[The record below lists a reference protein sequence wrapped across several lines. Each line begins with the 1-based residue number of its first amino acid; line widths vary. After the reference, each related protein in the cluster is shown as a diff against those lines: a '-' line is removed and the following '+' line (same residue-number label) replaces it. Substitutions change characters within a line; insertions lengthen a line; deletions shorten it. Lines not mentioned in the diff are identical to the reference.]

1 MSRSRTKNSIKNINY
16 SFVSYFIILLLQF
29 VNRTVFIEFLSSTYL
44 GLNGLFS
51 NVLRFLALTELGG
64 GSAINYALYRPL
76 AEGDTEFVKS
86 MMRLY
91 RKLYRLIGCT
101 VLALGSVLTPFLP
114 YLIQDM
120 PGDMPY
126 IYLYYVLYV
135 VDSGVSYFFTY
146 KRSLIICSQREYIST
161 AVTTVSRIVLCAVQV
176 VVLAVSRSFAAYL
189 ITGILVTVG
198 ENVLISVVADRLF
211 PYLKEKNVSA
221 LPQQVSADIKKN
233 VFAMMFH
240 KIGTVVVFSTDN
252 LIISKF
258 AGLVAVGL
266 YSNYTLVVDS
276 LNRLMMKMF
285 TAMTASV
292 GNLVLSDDKKYVECV
307 MYRVLFLNFWLRGFC
322 ATALLCLFQPFI
334 SLWIGDHYRLSSFT
348 VLVIA
353 VNFYIGGMR
362 STANIFKEASGMFWY
377 DRYKPLVESVLNLV
391 LSVWFVKQYGVAGV
405 LLGTIGSTVLVP
417 FWVEAYVLYKH
428 YFGKG
433 MGGYMR
439 RQLLYAAVTCLAG
452 GVSFF
457 LCTCASGSGV
467 TAFLIQGGICAIVPN
482 VIFAIAFF
490 RSQEFRYFW
499 GFVRNMV
506 KRTA

>member
-1 MSRSRTKNSIKNINY
+1 
-16 SFVSYFIILLLQF
+16 
-29 VNRTVFIEFLSSTYL
+29 
-44 GLNGLFS
+44 
-51 NVLRFLALTELGG
+51 
-64 GSAINYALYRPL
+64 
-76 AEGDTEFVKS
+76 
-86 MMRLY
+86 
-91 RKLYRLIGCT
+91 
-101 VLALGSVLTPFLP
+101 
-114 YLIQDM
+114 
-120 PGDMPY
+120 
-126 IYLYYVLYV
+126 
-135 VDSGVSYFFTY
+135 
-146 KRSLIICSQREYIST
+146 
-161 AVTTVSRIVLCAVQV
+161 
-176 VVLAVSRSFAAYL
+176 
-189 ITGILVTVG
+189 
-198 ENVLISVVADRLF
+198 
-211 PYLKEKNVSA
+211 
-221 LPQQVSADIKKN
+221 
-233 VFAMMFH
+233 
-240 KIGTVVVFSTDN
+240 
-252 LIISKF
+252 
-258 AGLVAVGL
+258 
-266 YSNYTLVVDS
+266 
-276 LNRLMMKMF
+276 
-285 TAMTASV
+285 
-292 GNLVLSDDKKYVECV
+292 

-334 SLWIGDHYRLSSFT
+334 SLWIGDYYRLSSFT

-457 LCTCASGSGV
+457 LCTCASGSEV

-482 VIFAIAFF
+482 VIFAIAFC
-490 RSQEFRYFW
+490 RSQEFRYFL